1 MRMQLVG
8 ATVAALALAAPAAAD
23 HGGPHTTPLYPETV
37 PSGGVLGA
45 QHSIVRE
52 ASGGGIAA
60 GTRFALT
67 LDRVRF
73 GAFTSTK
80 VTLVFF
86 GLNAVKLRGVGV
98 VDGKRVAFTAIGVH
112 NVVPG
117 RDLFRIAW
125 NHGASRG
132 GLLTAGSLFIR

>member
-1 MRMQLVG
+1 MRLV
-8 ATVAALALAAPAAAD
+8 AVSVAALALAAPAAAD

-37 PSGGVLGA
+37 PSGGVLA
-45 QHSIVRE
+45 AEHTIVRE

-60 GTRFALT
+60 GVRFSLT

-73 GAFTSTK
+73 GGFASTK
-80 VTLVFF
+80 VTHVLFA
-86 GLNAVKLRGVGV
+86 LNAVKLRGIGL
-98 VDGKRVAFTAIGVH
+98 VDGKRVAFTAVGVH

-117 RDLFRIAW
+117 RDLFRVVW
-125 NHGASRG
+125 NHGAAHG